1 MKLLWFFA
9 VTPALLF
16 GADYANDIHPLLAS
30 RCLGCHTGAQ
40 AQAGLDLSTRN
51 GAARVLTGADPLL
64 LARVEGR
71 AGKIMPPVGKP
82 LEAAQVQLLKDW
94 LAAGAPYTDL
104 KTPTKPAWSAPLE
117 LTRVNVPPGQGNPI
131 DRFLGAPAAGL
142 ATDAA
147 FARRAYLDLWGIAP
161 PPADLAAFTQNKNP
175 QKRSDLINHL
185 LADERRYTG
194 HYISWWNDLL
204 RNDIGVI
211 YHGERK
217 SITPWLETA
226 LRTNLPYDEM
236 VRELVNPIGANAP
249 EGFLIGVNW
258 RGEVNAS
265 QTPFMQAS
273 QNTAQVFLGINL
285 KCASCHDS
293 FINQYKLK
301 QAYGLAAFFAQPDQ
315 LELVRCDNRTGVFQQ
330 AEFLWPE
337 LGAVPADL
345 SPSERRLWAARLF
358 THPKNGRLARTIVNR
373 YWQKLIGKGLVE
385 PVDDMDVKPSHPE
398 LLDWLAGDFVAHGYD
413 LKHLLRQIMTSAAY
427 QRHDAAPRRISAE
440 QFTDTLSAVTGEW
453 QFQQSNNSSV
463 GMLGRDWQFKSTP
476 LSRALGRPIRD
487 QVYTTRN
494 EEATTFQGLELANGP
509 TLASLIHRGSR
520 RLLGEIAP
528 APQSLFDSLAMRNG
542 ERTINIPI
550 RGLSRI
556 WLLTEDAGTYDPAR
570 AIVGWRDITVLGPA
584 GAQMLEGG
592 VVRTPLGTRLVYE
605 LPPGYDTLRAT
616 AWISEESRA
625 SDINAYVRFFAF
637 GAEPDRTRLV
647 RVTGDSPWPAPP
659 YLSNATQAIDY
670 LWQSLLSRQPS
681 PPERQLA
688 LALFPNGELRREGV
702 EDLIWSLM
710 MHPEF
715 QYIW

>member
-1 MKLLWFFA
+1 MKLLRFLA
-9 VTPALLF
+9 IAPALLS

-30 RCLGCHTGAQ
+30 RCLGCHSGAQ
-40 AQAGLDLSTRN
+40 AQAGLDLSNRN
-51 GAARVLTGADPLL
+51 GAARVLTGADSLL

-82 LEAAQVQLLKDW
+82 LEPGQIQLLKDW

-104 KTPTKPAWSAPLE
+104 KSPAKPAWTAPLE
-117 LTRVNVPPGQGNPI
+117 LTRVTVPPGQGNPI
-131 DRFLGAPAAGL
+131 DRFLGPPVSDL
-142 ATDAA
+142 ASDSA
-147 FARRAYLDLWGIAP
+147 FARRAYFDLWGIAP
-161 PPADLAAFTQNKNP
+161 PPAELEAFIHNKSA
-175 QKRSDLINHL
+175 QKRLDLINQL

-217 SITPWLETA
+217 SITPWLERA
-226 LRTNLPYDEM
+226 LRTNMPYDEM
-236 VRELVNPIGANAP
+236 VRELVNPIGANSP

-301 QAYGLAAFFAQPDQ
+301 QAYGLAAFFAQPNQ

-337 LGAVPADL
+337 LGEVPPDL

-358 THPKNGRLARTIVNR
+358 THPRNGRLARTIVNR
-373 YWQKLIGKGLVE
+373 YWQKLMGKGLVE

-413 LKHLLRQIMTSAAY
+413 IKHLLRQIMTSGAY
-427 QRHDAAPRRISAE
+427 QRRDAHPRRISAE
-440 QFTDTLSAVTGEW
+440 QFTDTLSSVTGEW
-453 QFQQSNNSSV
+453 QFQQSNNSSY
-463 GMLGRDWQFKSTP
+463 GLLGRDWQFKSTP

-509 TLASLIHRGSR
+509 TLATLIHRGAR
-520 RLLGEIAP
+520 RLLGEIPP
-528 APQSLFDSLAMRNG
+528 APESLYDSLAVRNG
-542 ERTINIPI
+542 ERTIDIPI
-550 RGLSRI
+550 RGLKRI

-570 AIVGWRDITVLGPA
+570 AVVGWRDITVLGPA

-592 VVRTPLGTRLVYE
+592 IVRTPLGTRLVYE
-605 LPPGYDTLRAT
+605 LPPGYETLRAT
-616 AWISEESRA
+616 SWISEDSRA
-625 SDINAYVRFFAF
+625 SDINATVRFFAF

-659 YLSNATQAIDY
+659 YLSNAAQAIEY
-670 LWQSLLSRQPS
+670 LWQSLLSRQPNS
-681 PPERQLA
+681 QEKQLA
-688 LALFPNGELRREGV
+688 AALFPNGELRREGV